1 MHNVASEYEPNIW
14 IDIIQADKKIF
25 SVFIVYSVSISLK
38 TAFFGNWFENDGVR
52 ETFPFLS
59 G

>member
-25 SVFIVYSVSISLK
+25 LVCIVYSVSISLK
-38 TAFFGNWFENDGVR
+38 TAFFGSD
-52 ETFPFLS
+52 LKMMA
-59 G
+59 